1 MKVRQREIVELPF
14 YLPQGIKNHPALVL
28 STDDAIELEDA
39 FVAVMITSQKIDD
52 EFSFQL
58 IDDMLSMP
66 MDKPYREIRLHLVSL
81 FRVKDVIPNSHLRRK
96 VKPDDFEIIVRQIS
110 ATAFGIQL

>member
-14 YLPQGIKNHPALVL
+14 YLPQGIQNHPALVL
-28 STDDAIELEDA
+28 STDDAIELEEA
-39 FVAVMITSQKIDD
+39 FVAVLITSQKLDD

-58 IDDMLSMP
+58 IDDMLSKP
-66 MDKPYREIRLHLVSL
+66 MGKPYRQLRLHLVSL
-81 FRVKDVIPNSHLRRK
+81 FRISDVISNAQQRTK

-110 ATAFGIQL
+110 ATAFGIAL